1 MGWTTLYIQEEIT
14 KDEWRTTGGGR
25 GEEEEERELPQ
36 PCWLTYPFFFL
47 RCHRNLMATFC

>member
-36 PCWLTYPFFFL
+36 PCWLTYPFFL